1 VALAP
6 RVLVHNWRLKL
17 TALGLSVLL
26 WALVQTEPRSAETVP
41 EVPVVLEVSDT
52 SWTPASRGPVP
63 GAVELR
69 LSGPAREIIRLARR
83 GTTVRIPI
91 PEVGSPDTVVVL
103 RRDWVVLGEG
113 TGLSVESFS
122 PASVRVFLERA
133 IVTLV
138 PLAIRT
144 EGTLPPHLA
153 LSQTIGLNPSHVRVR
168 GPASRVE
175 ELDSVRLRPLA
186 LGRVSV
192 SGVFDLPLDTTSLGG
207 LTVEPMSATL
217 GIQVD
222 QKVERRITGVPVI
235 AMAEGDGSTVQVDPT
250 VVSVTLTG
258 AQSLVTAVDPADI
271 RALVAPALIEDLAL
285 DETRRVAV
293 RVDGVHSSLITVAVT
308 DEVFVRRVT
317 GPDAPVG
324 PPGPPGARP

>member
-1 VALAP
+1 MAFTP

-41 EVPVVLEVSDT
+41 EVPVVVEVYDT

-83 GTTVRIPI
+83 GTTIRIPI
-91 PEVGSPDTVVVL
+91 QEVGSPDTVVVL

-122 PASVRVFLERA
+122 PASVEVFLERA
-133 IVTLV
+133 ITRSK

-144 EGTLPPHLA
+144 AGSLPPHLA
-153 LSQTIGLNPSHVRVR
+153 LSQGIGLSPRHVRVR

-207 LTVEPMSATL
+207 LTIEPMSATL

-222 QKVERRITGVPVI
+222 QKVERRITGVPVV
-235 AMAEGDGSTVQVDPT
+235 ALAQGDGSTVQVDPAT
-250 VVSVTLTG
+250 VSVTLTG
-258 AQSLVTAVDPADI
+258 AQSLVTEVDPADI
-271 RALVAPALIEDLAL
+271 RALVPPELIDDLAL

-293 RVDGVHSSLITVAVT
+293 RVDGVHSSLIAVDVT
-308 DEVFVRRVT
+308 DEVFVRRVAE
-317 GPDAPVG
+317 PNMPVG
-324 PPGPPGARP
+324 PPGAGP